1 MKLILD
7 SDYIYDLG
15 IKHQEILVNFM
26 LKKDIITDLKTVGKV
41 GNKLNLPRKHLMSET
56 VGVGAYFNKDGE
68 YVLRRPEDNFY
79 FIIDRIQT
87 DKGLKLNDIA
97 SKTGVSVKTLYN
109 IQKEY
114 REPGEGHTTTI
125 AVIKKVFT
133 KFPQYRKDWEEYK
146 SAMPVEKKDE
156 VLENLI
162 YDRDLYV
169 QIPMLGNWY
178 SLYNDPS
185 ISSLEPNQIPTML
198 LPKFI
203 AALSS
208 NKVEELGSNW
218 YGLYSSSI
226 RYTGVSIVG
235 ALGDCYPGTKI
246 YKASLNNWTIVKFKD
261 QRKYYRGLI
270 YCAMT
275 ATDKDQCDKPNCVCV
290 DLHFVQ
296 NGNSPGDQSITS
308 DVVRNVDINDIEYTL
323 PFVTTVSQATLDSWL
338 INMKTKTKTKKDES
352 EAKK

>member
-1 MKLILD
+1 
-7 SDYIYDLG
+7 
-15 IKHQEILVNFM
+15 M
-26 LKKDIITDLKTVGKV
+26 LKKDIIADLKTIDKV
-41 GNKLNLPRKHLMSET
+41 DNKPNLPRKYLMSET

-68 YVLRRPEDNFY
+68 YVLRKPEDNFY

-146 SAMPVEKKDE
+146 SVMPVEKKDE
-156 VLENLI
+156 VLQNLI

-178 SLYNDPS
+178 SMYNDPS

-203 AALSS
+203 AALSL

-226 RYTGVSIVG
+226 RYSGVSIVG
-235 ALGDCYPGTKI
+235 AVGDCYPGTKI

-261 QRKYYRGLI
+261 PRKYYRGLI

-275 ATDKDQCDKPNCVCV
+275 ASDEGQCDKPNCICV

-296 NGNSPGDQSITS
+296 NGRSQEDQSITS

-323 PFVTTVSQATLDSWL
+323 PFVTTVSEATLNLWTNL
-338 INMKTKTKTKKDES
+338 IKSKSKTKKDES

>member
-1 MKLILD
+1 
-7 SDYIYDLG
+7 
-15 IKHQEILVNFM
+15 M
-26 LKKDIITDLKTVGKV
+26 LKKNILNVLKSADRGKT
-41 GNKLNLPRKHLMSET
+41 LEIPPRNIMDNET

-133 KFPQYRKDWEEYK
+133 KFPQYKKDWEEYK
-146 SAMPVEKKDE
+146 SVMPVEKKDE
-156 VLENLI
+156 VLLNLI

-169 QIPMLGNWY
+169 EIPMLGNWY
-178 SLYNDPS
+178 SQINDPS
-185 ISSLEPNQIPTML
+185 ISSLEPNQHPTML

-203 AALSS
+203 AGLNHSS
-208 NKVEELGSNW
+208 INDDLGSKW
-218 YGLYSSSI
+218 YGLYSRSP
-226 RYTGVSIVG
+226 RYTGTSIVG
-235 ALGDCYPGTKI
+235 QMGECFPGTKI
-246 YKASLNNWTIVKFKD
+246 YKASIHNWTIVKFKD
-261 QRKYYRGLI
+261 QRKYYKGLI
-270 YCAMT
+270 YCSMIPT
-275 ATDKDQCDKPNCVCV
+275 KKTDQV
-290 DLHFVQ
+290 DLLFAQ
-296 NGNSPGDQSITS
+296 NGDDIGNPEDNQLSIIR
-308 DVVRNVDINDIEYTL
+308 DVPLVDIEYTL
-323 PFVTTVSQATLDSWL
+323 PFITTVSQATLDLW
-338 INMKTKTKTKKDES
+338 INHMQMQTKTKKNES

>member
-1 MKLILD
+1 
-7 SDYIYDLG
+7 
-15 IKHQEILVNFM
+15 M
-26 LKKDIITDLKTVGKV
+26 LKKNILNVLKSADRGKTLEIPSR
-41 GNKLNLPRKHLMSET
+41 NIMDNET

-146 SAMPVEKKDE
+146 SVMPVEKKDE
-156 VLENLI
+156 VLLNLI

-169 QIPMLGNWY
+169 EIPMLGNWY
-178 SLYNDPS
+178 SQINDPS
-185 ISSLEPNQIPTML
+185 ISSLEPNQHPTML

-203 AALSS
+203 AGLSHTSLNDNLSS
-208 NKVEELGSNW
+208 KW
-218 YGLYSSSI
+218 YGLYSRSL
-226 RYTGVSIVG
+226 RYTGTSIVG
-235 ALGDCYPGTKI
+235 EMGECFPGTKI
-246 YKASLNNWTIVKFKD
+246 YKASLYNWTIVKFWDKK
-261 QRKYYRGLI
+261 KYYKGLI
-270 YCAMT
+270 YCSMVPT
-275 ATDKDQCDKPNCVCV
+275 KNKKEHV
-290 DLHFVQ
+290 DLHFLQ
-296 NGNSPGDQSITS
+296 NGEDIVDPEDKLLTILR
-308 DVVRNVDINDIEYTL
+308 DVPIADIEYSL
-323 PFVTTVSQATLDSWL
+323 PFVTTVSQPTLDLWTTH
-338 INMKTKTKTKKDES
+338 MQTKTKKDES

>member
-1 MKLILD
+1 
-7 SDYIYDLG
+7 
-15 IKHQEILVNFM
+15 M
-26 LKKDIITDLKTVGKV
+26 LKKNILDVLSGSDRGKTLDLP
-41 GNKLNLPRKHLMSET
+41 PRNIMDNET

-146 SAMPVEKKDE
+146 SVMPIEKKDE
-156 VLENLI
+156 VLLNLI

-169 QIPMLGNWY
+169 KIPMLGNWY
-178 SLYNDPS
+178 SQQDDPS
-185 ISSLEPNQIPTML
+185 ISSLEPNQDPTML

-203 AALSS
+203 AGLNHTSI
-208 NKVEELGSNW
+208 NDDLGSKW
-218 YGLYSSSI
+218 YGLYSRSP
-226 RYTGVSIVG
+226 RYTGTSIVG
-235 ALGDCYPGTKI
+235 EMGECFPGTKI
-246 YKASLNNWTIVKFKD
+246 YKASLHNWTIVKFID
-261 QRKYYRGLI
+261 QKKYYKGLI
-270 YCAMT
+270 YCSMIPS
-275 ATDKDQCDKPNCVCV
+275 KNKEHV
-290 DLHFVQ
+290 DLHFIQ
-296 NGNSPGDQSITS
+296 NGDGVS
-308 DVVRNVDINDIEYTL
+308 DPADNQMNVVKNIPILDIEYTL
-323 PFVTTVSQATLDSWL
+323 PFITTVSQATLDLWTTH
-338 INMKTKTKTKKDES
+338 MQTKTKKNES
-352 EAKK
+352 EAQK